1 MFYEALGDHQG
12 AGHQERAQN
21 SRVIFANH
29 PDSEKFRE
37 LVSVFRYVPNHY
49 Y

>member
-12 AGHQERAQN
+12 DGDQEAAEIG
-21 SRVIFANH
+21 RVIFVNH

-37 LVSVFRYVPNHY
+37 LVVDTTV
-49 Y
+49 